1 MAHYFVKVISFQIAL
16 CCAFSD
22 GYVIDN
28 SLEEKPEVW
37 KCATSEYGT
46 YCQFPFIHNG
56 SMHHQCTNLK
66 DDEPEEVHCAS
77 STLEDGS
84 ASDIKKCLLDS
95 CVIGCKSVDGNR
107 CLFPF
112 TSSNE
117 TYYHCSKGI
126 DGSSK
131 FQCATAIAEGSVTL
145 EECDMP
151 NGCMWE

>member
-1 MAHYFVKVISFQIAL
+1 MKKLKLTKHQLYVFFGNISTT
-16 CCAFSD
+16 
-22 GYVIDN
+22 
-28 SLEEKPEVW
+28 EEKPEVW

-95 CVIGCKSVDGNR
+95 CVIG
-107 CLFPF
+107 
-112 TSSNE
+112 
-117 TYYHCSKGI
+117 
-126 DGSSK
+126 K
-131 FQCATAIAEGSVTL
+131 F
-145 EECDMP
+145 
-151 NGCMWE
+151 